1 MLKLQSKHRKLDK
14 MYKMTLFS
22 KRTKA
27 EQDSYPALTE
37 NIKVNLTITI
47 EFAKHVLQRKS
58 NRAR

>member
-1 MLKLQSKHRKLDK
+1 
-14 MYKMTLFS
+14 MTLFS

-47 EFAKHVLQRKS
+47 AFAKHALQRKS
-58 NRAR
+58 NRAK

>member
-1 MLKLQSKHRKLDK
+1 

-37 NIKVNLTITI
+37 NIKFNLTITV
-47 EFAKHVLQRKS
+47 EFAKHALQRKS
-58 NRAR
+58 NRAK